1 MSTRELGGSL
11 DPDEA
16 EASVESRTHQMSS
29 LCSTMLSMESWSVTG
44 QESIS
49 GALTSAMTSMLV
61 MDSVKLNSF
70 RMPTSTDVGT
80 SLRPTDGQIFEE
92 NGAGLEVWGCA
103 ENKLPTSI
111 PKNKVVPVDFE
122 YLLRRCDDDNQ
133 LAVEIL
139 RTFCEQG
146 QIHLSAMHEA
156 VKLNDGSGLLFH
168 SVLPHSPPWFC

>member
-1 MSTRELGGSL
+1 
-11 DPDEA
+11 
-16 EASVESRTHQMSS
+16 
-29 LCSTMLSMESWSVTG
+29 MLSMESWSVTG

-80 SLRPTDGQIFEE
+80 SLRPTDGKIFEE
-92 NGAGLEVWGCA
+92 NGAGLEVWDVY
-103 ENKLPTSI
+103 KLPKSI

-122 YLLRRCDDDNQ
+122 YLLRRCDDDNH

-146 QIHLSAMHEA
+146 QIHLSAMHGA

-168 SVLPHSPPWFC
+168 SVLLHTPPCVC